1 MAGLT
6 GAHWIYFSRTNFE
19 TTAPSSV
26 STLAAVVTERTCR
39 LSAAVSFCWRRP
51 NCKMKCALNKR
62 GLVAVIFFILGM
74 GTLLPWNFFT
84 TAFAYFNERLSP
96 TTVNNVTD
104 SGQTDRYMFNN
115 MCVLISQLPLLLFT
129 LLNSFLYQHIAE
141 KIRIV
146 GSMVFILLLF
156 ILTAALVKVKMEQDL
171 FYNITMTT
179 IWFINMFGAVLQ
191 GSLFG
196 LVGKLPQKYSSSF
209 MSGQAVAGIFSAVA
223 MLISQISEADNEN
236 AALGY
241 FLTPCAATL
250 LTLCCYL
257 LLSHLKYEEDGLGN
271 NGDTKK
277 EATLKQTESVTLVK
291 VKLSEPAYG
300 PDCGGQ
306 NNLTAAIRE
315 KQEEQYE
322 EKLPVL
328 AVLKKI
334 WVMALCV
341 TCVFMVTLSVFPAI
355 TVLVKP
361 DALFTGIWMDIFTAL
376 CCFLVFNIMD
386 WIGRSVTSVVQWPSK
401 ESRLFPI
408 LVVARLIFIPAFM
421 LCNIPSRHLPV
432 VFKHEF
438 AYILIM
444 SLFAMTNGY
453 FACLCMSYA
462 PQLVRP
468 KDAETTGALMT
479 FFLALGLSLGAALS
493 FVLKM
498 LI

>member
-1 MAGLT
+1 
-6 GAHWIYFSRTNFE
+6 
-19 TTAPSSV
+19 
-26 STLAAVVTERTCR
+26 
-39 LSAAVSFCWRRP
+39 
-51 NCKMKCALNKR
+51 
-62 GLVAVIFFILGM
+62 M

-257 LLSHLKYEEDGLGN
+257 LLSHLFKSINSYHFDVFL
-271 NGDTKK
+271 
-277 EATLKQTESVTLVK
+277 LFQ
-291 VKLSEPAYG
+291 
-300 PDCGGQ
+300 
-306 NNLTAAIRE
+306 
-315 KQEEQYE
+315 
-322 EKLPVL
+322 
-328 AVLKKI
+328 I

>member
-1 MAGLT
+1 M
-6 GAHWIYFSRTNFE
+6 I
-19 TTAPSSV
+19 
-26 STLAAVVTERTCR
+26 
-39 LSAAVSFCWRRP
+39 
-51 NCKMKCALNKR
+51 CASDDR
-62 GLVAVIFFILGM
+62 GLVAFILFVLGM

-84 TAFAYFNERLSP
+84 TAFAYFNQRLN
-96 TTVNNVTD
+96 TTTAGNATE
-104 SGQTDRYMFNN
+104 SGQEDPYMFNN

-156 ILTAALVKVKMEQDL
+156 VLTAALVKVKMEQDL

-196 LVGKLPQKYSSSF
+196 LVGKLPQKYSSFF

-241 FLTPCAATL
+241 FVTPCAATL

-257 LLSHLKYEEDGLGN
+257 LLPHLKFARMYLEDGPN
-271 NGDTKK
+271 K
-277 EATLKQTESVTLVK
+277 EESKNMQAFNQTESVTLVK
-291 VKLSEPAYG
+291 VNLNEAAYG
-300 PDCGGQ
+300 PDCNGQ
-306 NNLTAAIRE
+306 SKFTGSNSDACKTADIRE
-315 KQEEQYE
+315 KKGEEYE
-322 EKLPVL
+322 EKSPVS

-361 DALFTGIWMDIFTAL
+361 DALFTGTWADIFTAL

-401 ESRLFPI
+401 DSCLFPI

-421 LCNIPSRHLPV
+421 LCNIQSQYLTV

-438 AYILIM
+438 AYMLIM

-462 PQLVRP
+462 PQLVRS

-479 FFLALGLSLGAALS
+479 FFLALGLSLGGAFS

>member
-1 MAGLT
+1 
-6 GAHWIYFSRTNFE
+6 
-19 TTAPSSV
+19 
-26 STLAAVVTERTCR
+26 
-39 LSAAVSFCWRRP
+39 
-51 NCKMKCALNKR
+51 MKCASDDR
-62 GLVAVIFFILGM
+62 GLVAAILFILGM
-74 GTLLPWNFFT
+74 GTLLPWNFFA
-84 TAFAYFNERLSP
+84 TAFAYFNERLNT
-96 TTVNNVTD
+96 TTVANV
-104 SGQTDRYMFNN
+104 SGSDQTDPYMFNN

-156 ILTAALVKVKMEQDL
+156 VLTAALVKVKMEQDL

-196 LVGKLPQKYSSSF
+196 LVGKLPQKYSSFF

-223 MLISQISEADNEN
+223 MLISQISKADNEN

-241 FLTPCAATL
+241 FVTPCVATL

-257 LLSHLKYEEDGLGN
+257 LLPHLKFARLYLEDGPSN
-271 NGDTKK
+271 KEETKK
-277 EATLKQTESVTLVK
+277 ELFLNQTESVTLVK
-291 VKLSEPAYG
+291 VKLSEPAYS
-300 PDCGGQ
+300 PDCYGLSM
-306 NNLTAAIRE
+306 LTDPKSEAYKTADIVE
-315 KQEEQYE
+315 KQKEQCE
-322 EKLPVL
+322 EKSPVL
-328 AVLKKI
+328 AVFRKV

-361 DALFTGIWMDIFTAL
+361 DTMFTGTWADIFTAL
-376 CCFLVFNIMD
+376 CCFLVFNVMD
-386 WIGRSVTSVVQWPSK
+386 WIGRSVTSVVQWPAKGS
-401 ESRLFPI
+401 SLFPI
-408 LVVARLIFIPAFM
+408 LVVARVIFIPALM
-421 LCNIPSRHLPV
+421 LCNIPTHTYLPIL
-432 VFKHEF
+432 FKHEL
-438 AYILIM
+438 AYVLFM

-462 PQLVRP
+462 PQLVRS

>member
-1 MAGLT
+1 
-6 GAHWIYFSRTNFE
+6 
-19 TTAPSSV
+19 
-26 STLAAVVTERTCR
+26 
-39 LSAAVSFCWRRP
+39 
-51 NCKMKCALNKR
+51 MKCSSDDR
-62 GLVAVIFFILGM
+62 GLVAIILFILGM

-84 TAFAYFNERLSP
+84 TAFAYFNERLSA
-96 TTVNNVTD
+96 TTVGNVST
-104 SGQTDRYMFNN
+104 SGSGDPYMFNN

-129 LLNSFLYQHIAE
+129 FLNSFLYQHIAE
-141 KIRIV
+141 RIRIV
-146 GSMVFILLLF
+146 GSMVFILMLF
-156 ILTAALVKVKMEQDL
+156 ILTAILVKVKMEQDL

-196 LVGKLPQKYSSSF
+196 LVGKLPQRYSSFF
-209 MSGQAVAGIFSAVA
+209 MSGQAVAGIFSAIA
-223 MLISQISEADNEN
+223 MLISLLSEADNEN

-241 FLTPCAATL
+241 FVTPCAATL

-257 LLSHLKYEEDGLGN
+257 LLPHLKFARLHLVDGASDKEETKTEMFLQKSEEV
-271 NGDTKK
+271 NGHMECNSKRKLNDPYPESAKK
-277 EATLKQTESVTLVK
+277 QGEEGQEKAT
-291 VKLSEPAYG
+291 
-300 PDCGGQ
+300 
-306 NNLTAAIRE
+306 
-315 KQEEQYE
+315 
-322 EKLPVL
+322 VL
-328 AVLKKI
+328 AVFKKI

-341 TCVFMVTLSVFPAI
+341 TCVFMVTLSIFPAI

-361 DALFTGIWMDIFTAL
+361 NALFTGKWAEIFTAL

-401 ESRLFPI
+401 DSCLFPV
-408 LVVARLIFIPAFM
+408 LVVARLIFIPAIM
-421 LCNIPSRHLPV
+421 MCNITPSYYNLTG

-438 AYILIM
+438 VYILFM
-444 SLFAMTNGY
+444 SLFAMSNGY

-462 PQLVRP
+462 PQFVRA

-493 FVLKM
+493 FILKM

>member
-1 MAGLT
+1 
-6 GAHWIYFSRTNFE
+6 
-19 TTAPSSV
+19 
-26 STLAAVVTERTCR
+26 
-39 LSAAVSFCWRRP
+39 
-51 NCKMKCALNKR
+51 MKCASDKR
-62 GLVAVIFFILGM
+62 GLVAVILFILGM

-84 TAFAYFNERLSP
+84 TAFAYFNERLNP
-96 TTVNNVTD
+96 TTVDNVTE
-104 SGQTDRYMFNN
+104 SGQTDPYMFNN

-196 LVGKLPQKYSSSF
+196 LVGKLPQEYSSSF

-271 NGDTKK
+271 KEDTKK
-277 EATLKQTESVTLVK
+277 EAFLNPMESVTLVQ
-291 VKLSEPAYG
+291 VKHSEHAYG
-300 PDCGGQ
+300 PDCNGQ
-306 NNLTAAIRE
+306 NNLTESNKAFKTADIRE
-315 KQEEQYE
+315 KQCE

-361 DALFTGIWMDIFTAL
+361 DALFTGIWAEIFSAL
-376 CCFLVFNIMD
+376 CCFLVFNVMD

-421 LCNIPSRHLPV
+421 LCNITSRHLPI

-438 AYILIM
+438 AYVLIM
-444 SLFAMTNGY
+444 SLFATTNGY